1 MEVPSTYLNII
12 CYLVFNTDM
21 YFCKYDM
28 WKYENKIAISK
39 ILVRSI
45 ASLCN
50 MALKMHFPDT
60 LIHLFLRIFFK
71 AIDPMIPSHTLSSFY
86 SQ

>member
-1 MEVPSTYLNII
+1 MEVPSKYLNIV
-12 CYLVFNTDM
+12 CSYLVFNTDM
-21 YFCKYDM
+21 YLCKYAM

-39 ILVRSI
+39 ILVCFI

-60 LIHLFLRIFFK
+60 LIHLFLRIFLK
-71 AIDPMIPSHTLSSFY
+71 
-86 SQ
+86 Q